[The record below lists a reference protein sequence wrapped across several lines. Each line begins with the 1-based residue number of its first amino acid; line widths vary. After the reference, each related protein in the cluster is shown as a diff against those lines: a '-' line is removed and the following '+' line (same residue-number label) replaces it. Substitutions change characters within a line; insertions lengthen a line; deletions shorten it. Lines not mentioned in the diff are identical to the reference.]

1 MLSRARR
8 VADAPR
14 AAASLRHAAA
24 ASLRRASR
32 RFGAAPRLAVA
43 ERSARYAELS
53 SDDVAAF
60 RTMTSSVL
68 EGAEACRPYNVDWM
82 SKWEGRAR
90 VVLRPASTAEVSA
103 ILKYCDARRLAVVPQ
118 GGKTGLVGGSVPV
131 HDEVVLS
138 LARMDRIEAFD
149 ADTGVATMEAGVV
162 LGDLDAFLRERGF
175 VAPLDLGASGTCT
188 VGGNLATNAGG
199 VRFVRYGSL
208 RGSCVG
214 VEFVKADG
222 TVVDCASVP
231 LRKDNTGYALPQL
244 LIGSEGT
251 LGVITR
257 RRWRR
262 RAEAVSVLSAIEF
275 VDGNALRAV
284 LDRERDLD
292 DPPPAAPRASALVE
306 CAGSDGAHDGAKL
319 ERFLEAAFDD
329 GCVSDGVL
337 APSATKAERLWRL
350 REGVSDSMT
359 AAGFVY
365 KYDVSLPHAH
375 LYRLVDE
382 CRDRLAAA
390 GFPDGE
396 EINVAGYGHVGDANL
411 HLNVCDFFGYREP
424 LRAALEPWVFERVA
438 ALGGSVSAE
447 HGVGQCKTDYLH
459 LNKPPPALA
468 LMAELK
474 RAMDPN
480 LILNPYKVL
489 PPALLDE
496 P

>member
-1 MLSRARR
+1 MASRILSRARR
-8 VADAPR
+8 
-14 AAASLRHAAA
+14 LG
-24 ASLRRASR
+24 RASR

-68 EGAEACRPYNVDWM
+68 EGFEACRPYNVDWM

-149 ADTGVATMEAGVV
+149 ADTGVATLEAGVV
-162 LGDLDAFLRERGF
+162 LGDLDAFLRDRGF

-222 TVVDCASVP
+222 TVVDCASTP

-257 RRWRR
+257 L
-262 RAEAVSVLSAIEF
+262 ALAAPPKPAAVSVAWLSCDDF
-275 VDGNALRAV
+275 GAV
-284 LDRERDLD
+284 RR
-292 DPPPAAPRASALVE
+292 
-306 CAGSDGAHDGAKL
+306 
-319 ERFLEAAFDD
+319 
-329 GCVSDGVL
+329 VL
-337 APSATKAERLWRL
+337 ALAR
-350 REGVSDSMT
+350 
-359 AAGFVY
+359 
-365 KYDVSLPHAH
+365 AH
-375 LYRLVDE
+375 LAR
-382 CRDRLAAA
+382 A
-390 GFPDGE
+390 GNG
-396 EINVAGYGHVGDANL
+396 
-411 HLNVCDFFGYREP
+411 
-424 LRAALEPWVFERVA
+424 
-438 ALGGSVSAE
+438 
-447 HGVGQCKTDYLH
+447 
-459 LNKPPPALA
+459 
-468 LMAELK
+468 
-474 RAMDPN
+474 
-480 LILNPYKVL
+480 
-489 PPALLDE
+489 
-496 P
+496 

>member
-1 MLSRARR
+1 MLSRIAPSMLSRARR

-14 AAASLRHAAA
+14 AA

-103 ILKYCDARRLAVVPQ
+103 ILTYCDARRLAVVPQ

-149 ADTGVATMEAGVV
+149 ADTGVATLEAGVV
-162 LGDLDAFLRERGF
+162 LGDLDAFLRDRGF

-214 VEFVKADG
+214 VEFVKARAGQESEIPNFKGSYLGRFPLVLADFWTSDHLLERSRSMNAFSG
-222 TVVDCASVP
+222 TRA
-231 LRKDNTGYALPQL
+231 R
-244 LIGSEGT
+244 GT
-251 LGVITR
+251 LT
-257 RRWRR
+257 
-262 RAEAVSVLSAIEF
+262 
-275 VDGNALRAV
+275 
-284 LDRERDLD
+284 
-292 DPPPAAPRASALVE
+292 
-306 CAGSDGAHDGAKL
+306 
-319 ERFLEAAFDD
+319 
-329 GCVSDGVL
+329 
-337 APSATKAERLWRL
+337 
-350 REGVSDSMT
+350 
-359 AAGFVY
+359 
-365 KYDVSLPHAH
+365 
-375 LYRLVDE
+375 
-382 CRDRLAAA
+382 
-390 GFPDGE
+390 
-396 EINVAGYGHVGDANL
+396 
-411 HLNVCDFFGYREP
+411 
-424 LRAALEPWVFERVA
+424 
-438 ALGGSVSAE
+438 
-447 HGVGQCKTDYLH
+447 
-459 LNKPPPALA
+459 
-468 LMAELK
+468 LK
-474 RAMDPN
+474 RR
-480 LILNPYKVL
+480 
-489 PPALLDE
+489 
-496 P
+496 